1 MKKLVVLTGAGI
13 SAESGLKT
21 FRDSGGL
28 WEGFSIEEVATI
40 DAWYASPDRVLEF
53 YNFRRAE
60 AARAKP
66 NAGHHALAKL
76 ESCFEVT
83 IITQNVDD
91 LHEKAGSANVI
102 HLHGMLRQA
111 RSEQNPDLITD
122 IGNAPIYPGDL
133 ASDGSRLRPNIVWFG
148 EAVPMMDTA
157 SKLAREADLFI
168 VCGTSLAVYPA
179 AGLIHFTRKGIPKF
193 IIDPKIPEVT
203 LDSEWQHYLESAAEG
218 LPKLATK
225 LCDGIE

>member
-40 DAWYASPDRVLEF
+40 DAWYANPERVLEF
-53 YNFRRAE
+53 YNYRRAE
-60 AARAKP
+60 AAGAKP
-66 NAGHHALAKL
+66 NAGHYALAKL
-76 ESCFEVT
+76 ESCFDVT

-91 LHEKAGSANVI
+91 LHEKSGSATVI

-111 RSEQNPDLITD
+111 RSEDDPNLVMD
-122 IGNAPIYPGDL
+122 IGDAPIHLGDL
-133 ASDGSRLRPNIVWFG
+133 APDGSRLRPNIVWFG
-148 EAVPMMDTA
+148 EVVPMMATA
-157 SKLAREADLFI
+157 AKLAGEADLFI

-179 AGLIHFTRKGIPKF
+179 AGLIHYTRKDIPKF
-193 IIDPKIPEVT
+193 IIDPNIPDVS
-203 LDSEWQHYLESAAEG
+203 LDSEWQHYFETAAKG
-218 LPKLATK
+218 LPKLASS
-225 LCDGIE
+225 LCS